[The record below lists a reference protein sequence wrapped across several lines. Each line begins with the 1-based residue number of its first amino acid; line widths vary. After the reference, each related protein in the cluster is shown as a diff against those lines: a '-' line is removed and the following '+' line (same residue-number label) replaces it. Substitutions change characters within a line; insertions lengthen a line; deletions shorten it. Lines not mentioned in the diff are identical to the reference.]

1 MAIVGYSGDWG
12 SFFRDRIPLKPPT
25 LSKTSMRIKWMIV
38 VVMCVFGRQLA
49 AQETVTIQEV
59 LALAVENFGT
69 IKAKEQ
75 YARSFELLTDKARRD
90 YLPNFN
96 LGAQQVYGTV
106 NGQLGPLYGFGLTVA
121 SSGLPRET
129 QSWDAAFGALYL
141 ANINWE
147 VFAFGRARRN
157 IQIAA
162 ARASQSGAE
171 VEQEIF
177 QHKVKVASAYLNL
190 LAARQLTSSFEKNL
204 DRAETFQKIV
214 KTRAKNGLIP
224 GADSSQADA
233 ELSNAKIAYV
243 NALDR
248 EQEARYLL
256 DFLTGNELGDFEP
269 DTLFVS
275 NTPSILGEIVPLST
289 HPTLSWYQS
298 RIKTGEE
305 ERAYAATFN
314 YPALSLV
321 GVLQS
326 RGSGFGSTYNSNP
339 ADYTHQYLTGV
350 KPTRSNYLVGVG
362 LSWNLTQM
370 LRVSKQV
377 AAQQSVIAGLQS
389 EYEQA
394 SQQLTMQAGLGLSK
408 LKNARDNA
416 MEAPVQ
422 VEAASEAYKRQV
434 VMYENGLSDLV
445 NVSQALYLLIRAETD
460 LAIAN
465 NNVWQALL
473 YQAAAVGDFGIFEN
487 QF

>member
-1 MAIVGYSGDWG
+1 
-12 SFFRDRIPLKPPT
+12 
-25 LSKTSMRIKWMIV
+25 MRIKWMIV
-38 VVMCVFGRQLA
+38 VVLVFLGRGLS
-49 AQETVTIQEV
+49 AQETVTIQEA
-59 LALAVENFGT
+59 LELAVENFGA
-69 IKAKEQ
+69 IMAKEQ
-75 YARSFELLTDKARRD
+75 YAKSFETLTDKARRD

-106 NGQLGPLYGFGLTVA
+106 NGQLGPLYSFGLTVA
-121 SSGLPRET
+121 SSGLPRDT

-147 VFAFGRARRN
+147 VFAFGRAKRN
-157 IQIAA
+157 IQVAA
-162 ARASQSGAE
+162 ARAGQSE
-171 VEQEIF
+171 MDLEQEIF
-177 QHKVKVASAYLNL
+177 QHKIKVASAYLNL

-204 DRAETFQKIV
+204 ERAETFQKIV
-214 KTRAKNGLIP
+214 KTRAKNGLIT

-248 EQEARYLL
+248 EQETRYLL
-256 DFLTGNELGDFEP
+256 DFLTGSELGDFEP

-275 NTPSILGEIVPLST
+275 NIPAILGEVAPLAN
-289 HPTLSWYQS
+289 HPTLSWHQS

-305 ERAYAATFN
+305 ERAYAATFK
-314 YPALSLV
+314 YPAVTLV
-321 GVLQS
+321 GVFQS

-339 ADYTHQYLTGV
+339 SDYTHEYLTGV
-350 KPTRSNYLVGVG
+350 KPTRSNYLLGVG
-362 LSWNLTQM
+362 LNWNLTQI
-370 LRVSKQV
+370 LRVSKQTN
-377 AAQQSVIAGLQS
+377 AQELVLGGLQS
-389 EYEQA
+389 EFEQA
-394 SQQLTMQAGLGLSK
+394 SKQLSMQAELAQSK

-422 VEAASEAYKRQV
+422 VEAASQAYQRQV

-445 NVSQALYLLIRAETD
+445 SVSQALYLLIRAETD

-473 YQAAAVGDFGIFEN
+473 YQAAAVGDFGLFEN
-487 QF
+487 QL